1 MIQKP
6 QSSDNA
12 DWEQLATA
20 SQKGDKRAYQT
31 LLKEIAPY
39 IRNIAYKSVSNAEA
53 AEDIM
58 QEVLISVH
66 KSLST
71 YSADRPF
78 KPWLLA
84 ILNFRR
90 TDYLRKYYAKRQDK
104 TTTTE
109 ENYEFEAENVTNPDN
124 IGELKDIENALS
136 ALPDKQREI
145 FQLIKIEGYTA
156 EEVANKM
163 DMKVSAVKVSAH
175 RTAKK
180 LKGVLGE

>member
-1 MIQKP
+1 MAE
-6 QSSDNA
+6 SSTSYNS

-39 IRNIAYKSVSNAEA
+39 VRNIAYKSVSNNEA

-58 QEVLISVH
+58 QEVLLSVH
-66 KSLST
+66 KSLHT
-71 YSADRPF
+71 YNADRPF

-109 ENYEFEAENVTNPDN
+109 ENYEFEAANVTNPTHS
-124 IGELKDIENALS
+124 GELKDIETAIKS
-136 ALPDKQREI
+136 LPKQQQRI
-145 FQLIKIEGYTA
+145 FKMIKVEGYTA
-156 EEVANKM
+156 KEVANEM
-163 DMKVSAVKVSAH
+163 GMKESAVKVSAH
-175 RTAKK
+175 RAMMKIRGI
-180 LKGVLGE
+180 LE

>member
-6 QSSDNA
+6 QSSDNT
-12 DWEQLATA
+12 DWEQLATV
-20 SQKGDKRAYQT
+20 SQKGDKRAYQI
-31 LLKEIAPY
+31 LLK
-39 IRNIAYKSVSNAEA
+39 EA

-84 ILNFRR
+84 ILNFRK

-104 TTTTE
+104 TSTTE

-124 IGELKDIENALS
+124 LGELKDIEKAIS
-136 ALPDKQREI
+136 SLPEQQQRI
-145 FQLIKIEGYTA
+145 FKMVKLEGYTA
-156 EEVANKM
+156 REVANEM
-163 DMKVSAVKVSAH
+163 GMKENAVKVSAH
-175 RTAKK
+175 RAMMKIRGM
-180 LKGVLGE
+180 LE